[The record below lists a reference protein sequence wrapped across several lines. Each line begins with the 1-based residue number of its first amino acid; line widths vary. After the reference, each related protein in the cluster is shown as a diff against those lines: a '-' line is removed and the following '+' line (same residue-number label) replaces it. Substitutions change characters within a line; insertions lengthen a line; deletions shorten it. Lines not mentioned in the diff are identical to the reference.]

1 MINKKKIT
9 LLVVD
14 DDLFV
19 REMISEIL
27 IDQEYAVLQAENG
40 VNALAVLEKN
50 DQIDIIITDIHMPEL
65 DGLGLVDKIR
75 ETNKDM
81 PIIILTV
88 NSEIETAVEAIRK
101 GADDYILKGS
111 AIGDTLPLSVVKVQE
126 IYDLKMQNQE
136 LMQDLSMKNA
146 ELEKLAFLD
155 GLTGIFNRR
164 YYDLTLTTEW
174 SSAIRKKYPVSM
186 IMTDVDH
193 FKQLNDVLGHQYGDL
208 CLQRIAKTLYP
219 FLVQSNAVLSRYG
232 GDEFIAILPGKT
244 AEETVGI
251 AEKMRGLIEQET
263 IIDPETGQ
271 NKSFTMSFGVAGLI
285 PDANSDPEILFE
297 KADKALYEA
306 KEQGRNRVVVYP

>member
-1 MINKKKIT
+1 MVNRREIT

-14 DDLFV
+14 DDIFV

-27 IDQEYAVLQAENG
+27 IDQGFSVLLAENG
-40 VNALAVLEKN
+40 RTALSLFSEQN
-50 DQIDIIITDIHMPEL
+50 QIDIIITDIHMPEL
-65 DGLGLVDKIR
+65 DGLGLVDAVR
-75 ETNKDM
+75 ESDKDT

-111 AIGDTLPLSVVKVQE
+111 AIGDTLPLSVAKVLE
-126 IYDLKMQNQE
+126 IYDLKMQNRD
-136 LMQDLSMKNA
+136 LLQDLSAKNA

-174 SSAIRKKYPVSM
+174 RSAIKEDSPLS
-186 IMTDVDH
+186 IIITDVDF
-193 FKQLNDVLGHQYGDL
+193 FKQLNDAFGHQYGDL
-208 CLQRIAKTLYP
+208 CLKQIAKTLYS
-219 FLVQSNAVLSRYG
+219 LLIQSNSVLVRYG

-244 AEETVGI
+244 PEAASLI
-251 AEKMRGLIEQET
+251 AEKMRILVEQEK

-271 NKSFTMSFGVAGLI
+271 IKQFTMSFGVYGLV
-285 PDANSDPEILFE
+285 PDANFDPEIMFE
-297 KADKALYEA
+297 NADKALYEA
-306 KEQGRNRVVVYP
+306 KEQGRNCVVVS